1 MKYHMWNWLVNIIK
15 RIKNIISNCSLPL
28 NPSFKQRNYFFPLVS
43 NLFSA
48 LRIAVTG
55 HPVVTPYTKYFTFS
69 YLFWHSH
76 PLTFSICH
84 ASIFFLSWIFFLSFI
99 FVQFLFL
106 FNWSLCRHWRL
117 KVHLFFV
124 ICSKL
129 LAVLR
134 PCLHLGYFTWFCLI
148 TTTAQ
153 GLFFCVSLLSLAPCW
168 RFKIVG
174 SLTPDNLKSWS
185 RRR

>member
-15 RIKNIISNCSLPL
+15 RIKNIISNCSLLL
-28 NPSFKQRNYFFPLVS
+28 NPSLKQRNNFFPLDS

-48 LRIAVTG
+48 LRIAVTW
-55 HPVVTPYTKYFTFS
+55 HPVVTPFTKYFTFS
-69 YLFWHSH
+69 YLFWHSY

-84 ASIFFLSWIFFLSFI
+84 LHFFPLLDCFFLSFI

-106 FNWSLCRHWRL
+106 FNWSLCHHWTL

-129 LAVLR
+129 LAVFR
-134 PCLHLGYFTWFCLI
+134 PCLHLGYFTWFYLL

-153 GLFFCVSLLSLAPCW
+153 GLSSCVSE
-168 RFKIVG
+168 FGTI
-174 SLTPDNLKSWS
+174 LKV
-185 RRR
+185 

>member
-15 RIKNIISNCSLPL
+15 RIKNIISNCSLLL
-28 NPSFKQRNYFFPLVS
+28 NPSLKQRNKFFPLVS

-48 LRIAVTG
+48 LRIAVTW

-84 ASIFFLSWIFFLSFI
+84 VSLHFFSSLGFFFLSFI

-106 FNWSLCRHWRL
+106 FNWSLCRHSRV
-117 KVHLFFV
+117 KVQLFSAT
-124 ICSKL
+124 CSSCLQCSDPAFILGIL
-129 LAVLR
+129 LESVQSRPPHRGFLSVLHFWVWHR
-134 PCLHLGYFTWFCLI
+134 SE
-148 TTTAQ
+148 
-153 GLFFCVSLLSLAPCW
+153 GLTLCKVSLQ
-168 RFKIVG
+168 II
-174 SLTPDNLKSWS
+174 
-185 RRR
+185 